1 MQSRDLAKIFKQ
13 SQVTYFGFLFQG
25 LTRKEIERGK
35 LVSGKLLG
43 SSYSTPG
50 HKW

>member
-25 LTRKEIERGK
+25 LTRERDRVREISIRQAI
-35 LVSGKLLG
+35 GKLLQ
-43 SSYSTPG
+43 YS
-50 HKW
+50 WS